1 MTFNPQ
7 LPHIT
12 PNFTLAEFQCQG
24 MYCCGHTAAINF
36 EVVKRLQKI
45 RDIIAQ
51 KIVITS
57 GFRCRTHNQ
66 EVGGRVHSAHIY
78 GLAVDIKHPHKIEQ
92 REFLSVTYD
101 AGFTFALPYEWG
113 YHLDIMER

>member
-24 MYCCGHTAAINF
+24 MYCCGHTAAINY

-51 KIVITS
+51 KIVVTS

-66 EVGGRVHSAHIY
+66 EVGGRVNSAHIY
-78 GLAVDIKHPHKIEQ
+78 GLAVDIATPKSIDSHDFENIC
-92 REFLSVTYD
+92 LT
-101 AGFTFALPYEWG
+101 AGFTFILLYGWG
-113 YHLDIMER
+113 FHLDIMER